1 MALFS
6 LFWSS
11 LSWKLKKI
19 EEICRH
25 TTESS
30 QQQKFVFGLLCFYV
44 LLINKKHKLCRVP
57 SYEHSFQVW
66 LQRRRLKCKSL
77 WTTTSTMTAPMPTT
91 DAKWWQYPTWPF
103 RSVELITLQS
113 CIWLTNNHFKL
124 HAKNKNICIIQ
135 AIYIQTPSKKYATVK
150 LLL

>member
-1 MALFS
+1 MNTAKKHIKIGWEIKTFKYWKLALFS

-30 QQQKFVFGLLCFYV
+30 QQQKNFFGLLFFYV
-44 LLINKKHKLCRVP
+44 LLINKIHKLCRGP

-66 LQRRRLKCKSL
+66 LQRTRLKCKSL
-77 WTTTSTMTAPMPTT
+77 WTTTSTMTAPTPMT
-91 DAKWWQYPTWPF
+91 DGKWWQYPTWPF
-103 RSVELITLQS
+103 RTVKLITLQS
-113 CIWLTNNHFKL
+113 CIWLTNNPFTNMLKT
-124 HAKNKNICIIQ
+124 K
-135 AIYIQTPSKKYATVK
+135 IYV
-150 LLL
+150 